1 MYVTLEP
8 LQMRRLNGWRIAH
21 LSSSSPPVT
30 SSVTMYT
37 LRPVMYTAYSLM
49 QLGWSTWTQQ
59 QQQQQHCKCHVLSA
73 GVCAEHCRLRQSAE
87 QQVLCGKGC
96 SFQADVL

>member
-1 MYVTLEP
+1 MHAAAQHQSTHVQSIVLP
-8 LQMRRLNGWRIAH
+8 LLHSYSPCHSASPPLPH

-49 QLGWSTWTQQ
+49 QLGWSTCVQKLVRTR
-59 QQQQQHCKCHVLSA
+59 
-73 GVCAEHCRLRQSAE
+73 GVRTGSVWLLIASR
-87 QQVLCGKGC
+87 GGC
-96 SFQADVL
+96 WE